1 MIPNKPTSSRI
12 PISGLIA
19 AAAVLNC
26 LVFTPGAIAQE
37 THPAP
42 APHLHSGKSANAE
55 QGDISALFISDV
67 HFDPFHDP
75 AKVKELAEAPVDN
88 WRSILSAP
96 SSDDQ
101 EQAFT
106 ALQQSCHAR
115 GVDTPFA
122 LLRSSLQAMRAR
134 EPDAKFMMVSGDLIA
149 HAFTCRYATLFP
161 GAAPGDYQAFV
172 IKTLSFVMEE
182 LRAEFPELPIY
193 VAMGNNDSGCGDYK
207 LDAGSDFLAQAGR
220 IVGEGLPSSQR
231 PEAIQ
236 EFREGGYYSV
246 TMAEP
251 MRNTRLIVVNDLLL
265 SPKYSTCGD
274 RGELAPGKA
283 EMTWLSRQLQ
293 EARESGQRVWVM
305 GHIPPGIDPYST
317 VAKFRDVCGGEA
329 PVEFLSSDRMSEL
342 LVEYGDVVRLGVFG
356 HTHMDEMRLLE
367 PEGGEAKGAEA
378 NRVAVKVVPSISPVN
393 GNNPSFTAARVN
405 PNSATLENYDVIA
418 ASNQTGIAT
427 DWTTEYDFAKT
438 YHEPEFSSSTLKKL
452 IDEFRA
458 DHSANTSASQAYIR
472 DYFVGDM
479 SRALTP
485 FWPEYVCALHNQ
497 AARGFAACVCSKS
510 Q

>member
-1 MIPNKPTSSRI
+1 
-12 PISGLIA
+12 
-19 AAAVLNC
+19 
-26 LVFTPGAIAQE
+26 
-37 THPAP
+37 
-42 APHLHSGKSANAE
+42 
-55 QGDISALFISDV
+55 
-67 HFDPFHDP
+67 
-75 AKVKELAEAPVDN
+75 
-88 WRSILSAP
+88 
-96 SSDDQ
+96 
-101 EQAFT
+101 
-106 ALQQSCHAR
+106 
-115 GVDTPFA
+115 
-122 LLRSSLQAMRAR
+122 
-134 EPDAKFMMVSGDLIA
+134 
-149 HAFTCRYATLFP
+149 
-161 GAAPGDYQAFV
+161 
-172 IKTLSFVMEE
+172 
-182 LRAEFPELPIY
+182 
-193 VAMGNNDSGCGDYK
+193 
-207 LDAGSDFLAQAGR
+207 
-220 IVGEGLPSSQR
+220 
-231 PEAIQ
+231 
-236 EFREGGYYSV
+236 
-246 TMAEP
+246 
-251 MRNTRLIVVNDLLL
+251 
-265 SPKYSTCGD
+265 
-274 RGELAPGKA
+274 
-283 EMTWLSRQLQ
+283 MTWLSRQLQ